1 MKRVGDVLSSIF
13 DEDMMRKA
21 RGYSALFSCW
31 KDLAEKNGIAAAAD
45 HSRITSLDRGMVW
58 IEVDH
63 PGWKQIL
70 QTKESKLLSDFRY
83 RFPDMDISGLSIMLS
98 RTGIRP
104 ESADT
109 ENECVAEPALPEKY
123 PLSEAPET
131 VPAAEGYN
139 AIKDNA
145 LKEVLMRLEKSI
157 AAKESANAAS

>member
-31 KDLAEKNGIAAAAD
+31 KDLTEKNGIAAAAD
-45 HSRITSLDRGMVW
+45 HSRITSLDRGLIW

-70 QTKESKLLSDFRY
+70 QTKESKLLSDFRC
-83 RFPDMDISGLSIMLS
+83 RFPDMDISGISIMLS
-98 RTGIRP
+98 RTGARP

-109 ENECVAEPALPEKY
+109 EGGYVAESAMPEKY
-123 PLSEAPET
+123 PLPKAPET
-131 VPAAEGYN
+131 MPAAEGYN

>member
-13 DEDMMRKA
+13 DENMMQKA

-31 KDLAEKNGIAAAAD
+31 QDLAEKNGIAAAAD
-45 HSRITSLDRGMVW
+45 HSWITSLDRGLVW

-98 RTGIRP
+98 RTGTRP
-104 ESADT
+104 ESANA
-109 ENECVAEPALPEKY
+109 EYVAEPALPEKY
-123 PLSEAPET
+123 PLPAP
-131 VPAAEGYN
+131 PATMPPTEGYN